1 MSFEILSRLDSSLT
15 ARPAARPEREAFL
28 RLLNTARQ
36 PLRDALL
43 PRVGSAPVAEALA
56 LKILNLCLAKFH
68 FFARDTALLSRPFGL
83 VVDPINNCNLACPG
97 CVHSARSR
105 QFGLFQWESGMLSPD
120 RFAAFLN
127 RYGPY
132 AIEIMLCNYGEP
144 LLNPNTPS
152 FIRLARTWLLRTGL
166 STNMTAKRFDAAAYV
181 ASGLDFM
188 TVSIDGASQSVY
200 ERYRK
205 TGDLEMAFRNLR
217 SLIAARAAAGKR
229 TPIVSWQFL
238 AFEHNAHEIDAAAA
252 IARDL
257 GVDQFVVANP
267 FDVGWDDPGVR
278 PAAVESRTIQFHSD
292 SDQRLIDNW
301 NPFPDQ
307 IPAAEIARAFST
319 GWAPGET
326 VSSASQASH
335 TCHWLYKNMVM
346 DANGRIIPCCA
357 APKPETDLVF
367 ANAFQ
372 NAASDDFNS
381 PKYQLARQSFSNP
394 AAYAEAIRNT
404 GLTGEPSP
412 GEPYCAKCEWNQ
424 TSAHTD
430 SEQVAQYFR
439 TVGQSTFD
447 QRTIQLLSSW

>member
-1 MSFEILSRLDSSLT
+1 MIFEILSDLSSNI
-15 ARPAARPEREAFL
+15 AARPDREVFL
-28 RLLNTARQ
+28 RRLNAARQ
-36 PLRDALL
+36 PLRDELL
-43 PRVGSAPVAEALA
+43 QSVGSVAVAEALA
-56 LKILNLCLAKFH
+56 VKILNLCLARYH

-83 VVDPINNCNLACPG
+83 VVDPVNNCNLACPG

-105 QFGLFQWESGMLSPD
+105 QFGLFQWESGLLSPD
-120 RFAAFLN
+120 RFASLLS

-166 STNMTAKRFDAAAYV
+166 STNLTAKRFDAAAYV

-188 TVSIDGASQSVY
+188 TVSLDGATQSVY

-205 TGDLEMAFRNLR
+205 NGDLELAFRNLR
-217 SLIAARAAAGKR
+217 SLIAARSAAGKR

-238 AFEHNAHEIDAAAA
+238 AFEHNAHEIEAA
-252 IARDL
+252 IAIAREL

-278 PAAVESRTIQFHSD
+278 PAAVESRTIQFHPD

-301 NPFPDQ
+301 NPFPGQ
-307 IPAAEIARAFST
+307 IPAREISLAFKS
-319 GWAPGET
+319 GWAAGSDSNET
-326 VSSASQASH
+326 AQPAAPASH

-372 NAASDDFNS
+372 DVASNDFNS
-381 PKYQLARQSFSNP
+381 PKYQLARLSFADP
-394 AAYAEAIRNT
+394 AAYHEAIRN
-404 GLTGEPSP
+404 PDASSP

-439 TVGQSTFD
+439 TVGKSTFG